1 MLVMAVTRAPARQ
14 HLDARLAP
22 FRALASE
29 ARPHRG
35 WIRAVRDALGMSST
49 ELGARMGIDQSS
61 VIALEQSEIR
71 DSIRL
76 DSLRRA
82 ANALDC
88 DLVYALVP
96 RTSLDDT
103 VTAQARR
110 KAAEHLA
117 PIAHSMRLEDQ
128 AV

>member
-1 MLVMAVTRAPARQ
+1 
-14 HLDARLAP
+14 
-22 FRALASE
+22 
-29 ARPHRG
+29 
-35 WIRAVRDALGMSST
+35 MSTT
-49 ELGARMGIDQSS
+49 ELAARMGLAQSS
-61 VIALEQSEIR
+61 VVALEQSEAH

-82 ANALDC
+82 AEALDC

-96 RTSLDDT
+96 RASLNDI

-110 KAAEHLA
+110 KAVGHLA

-128 AV
+128 TVSDGDAASQIEEIGQTFIDRRGLWSEPPQT